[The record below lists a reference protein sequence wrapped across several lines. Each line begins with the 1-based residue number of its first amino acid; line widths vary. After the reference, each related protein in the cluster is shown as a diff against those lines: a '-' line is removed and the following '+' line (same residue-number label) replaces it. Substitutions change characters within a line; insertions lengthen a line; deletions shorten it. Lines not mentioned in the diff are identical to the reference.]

1 VTFSLRIS
9 KLVAFT
15 LEKTKKIPFFEKDK
29 KNMLEKKHGTQC
41 GIYFLLL
48 FAGVFVFFV
57 FGLYKTKQLKS

>member
-15 LEKTKKIPFFEKDK
+15 LEKTKQKNLFFLKT

-41 GIYFLLL
+41 GIYFFLL